1 MNLTL
6 LKEHYIKHFGDN
18 LGNIRT
24 SYCPYRICPLGAHV
38 DHQLGLVTGFALD
51 KGISFYYSATS
62 NGKIDLYSYGFN
74 RGIHLRIDE
83 NLEKKD
89 DWGNYIRGALYILRK
104 HYTINVGIKGYI
116 HGELPVGGLSSSAAV
131 IISFLKAI
139 AEANYIELTDKELID
154 FAYFAEVDFVGMSIG
169 KLDQSCEV
177 LSKKN
182 ELLFLDTKTG
192 FYETIPFGKEEID
205 FKFLI
210 VYSGAAR
217 KLENSA
223 YNTRVDECKSASYFA
238 KAFLNKPYQ
247 KYKDTYLR
255 DVSFKDYEL
264 IKDKLPENFRK
275 RADHFY
281 NENERVNN
289 GIKAWKDGDIKTFG
303 KIVFESGASSIELYE
318 AGSKPLISLYEI
330 MKETKGVLGGRFMG
344 GGFNGCCLA
353 ICEESKVES
362 VMKKIKKEYLARF
375 PEYKES
381 FDLFI
386 CESADGAG
394 EL

>member
-1 MNLTL
+1 MNIKL
-6 LKEHYIKHFGDN
+6 LKSHYIKHFGDD
-18 LGNIRT
+18 LTKIRT

-38 DHQLGLVTGFALD
+38 DHQLGCVTGFALN
-51 KGISFYYSATS
+51 KGISIYYSLTS
-62 NGKIDLYSYGFN
+62 NGKIDLYSYGFE

-104 HYTINVGIKGYI
+104 HYNINVGIKGYI
-116 HGELPVGGLSSSAAV
+116 YGELPVGGLSSSAAV

-139 AEANYIELTDKELID
+139 AEANYIELTNKELID
-154 FAYFAEVDFVGMSIG
+154 FAYFAEVDFVGMQIG

-177 LSKKN
+177 LSKEN
-182 ELLFLDTKTG
+182 ELLFLDTKTES
-192 FYETIPFGKEEID
+192 YKTIPFGSKKIN

-210 VYSGAAR
+210 IYSGAAR

-223 YNTRVDECKSASYFA
+223 YNTRVDECKSAAYFT
-238 KAFLNKPYQ
+238 KAYLDKPYQ

-255 DVSFKDYEL
+255 DVSYEDYVL
-264 IKDKLPENFRK
+264 IKDKLPNNFRK

-281 NENERVNN
+281 SENKRVDE
-289 GIKAWKDGDIKTFG
+289 GIKAWSNGDIKKFG
-303 KIVFESGASSIELYE
+303 KLVFESGKSSIELYE
-318 AGSKPLISLYEI
+318 AGSKPLIYLYEL
-330 MKETKGVLGGRFMG
+330 MTKTDGVIGGRFMG

-353 ICEESKVES
+353 ICEEDKVKDI
-362 VMKKIKKEYLARF
+362 MRKIEKEYLKEF

-386 CESADGAG
+386 CKTADGAG
-394 EL
+394 DK

>member
-6 LKEHYIKHFGDN
+6 LKEHYIKHFGED
-18 LGNIRT
+18 LVNIRT

-51 KGISFYYSATS
+51 KGISIYYSATS

-104 HYTINVGIKGYI
+104 HYAINVGIKGYI

-169 KLDQSCEV
+169 RLDQSCEV
-177 LSKKN
+177 LSKKE
-182 ELLFLDTKTG
+182 ELLYLDTKTSV
-192 FYETIPFGKEEID
+192 YETIPLGKTNVD

-210 VYSGAAR
+210 IYSGAAR

-223 YNTRVDECKSASYFA
+223 YNTRVDECKSASYFV

-255 DVSFKDYEL
+255 DVSYNDYCLVRE
-264 IKDKLPENFRK
+264 KLPENFRK

-281 NENERVNN
+281 TENERVHK
-289 GIKAWKDGDIKTFG
+289 GIEAWKNGDIKTFG
-303 KIVFESGASSIELYE
+303 QIVFESGRSSIELYE
-318 AGSKPLISLYEI
+318 AGSKPLIALYEI
-330 MKETKGVLGGRFMG
+330 MTKTEGVLGGRFMG

-353 ICEESKVES
+353 ICEESKIEE
-362 VMKKIKKEYLARF
+362 IKEEIGKEYLSRF

-386 CESADGAG
+386 CESDNGAG
-394 EL
+394 SL